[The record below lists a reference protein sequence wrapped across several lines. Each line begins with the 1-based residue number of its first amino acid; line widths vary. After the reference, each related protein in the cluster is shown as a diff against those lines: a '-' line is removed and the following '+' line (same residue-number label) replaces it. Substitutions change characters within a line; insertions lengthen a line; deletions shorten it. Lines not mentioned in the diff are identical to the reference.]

1 MGAARNPEGRFARGQ
16 AIDPARLRHARA
28 AAGLT
33 LTAAAAGIVS
43 RQALSQFERGQARP
57 RRRTLEA
64 LAGRLHV
71 PVDALLARPRDPRE
85 ATMRELEAGR
95 RWSELERLAIATLAD
110 LNLTPRMEAV
120 ARYAL
125 GRAALA
131 QDPEE
136 ALGHL
141 RIAARQLDRVREPW
155 LAAEALE
162 WEGVALYY
170 LQAPEALDVARQAL
184 ARYRLLIEREPAI
197 ESRMLEHVASC
208 HLQRQEVADALQTYR
223 AALAVADG
231 VLTLARLANIYH
243 GLASGCLRLGDVRQA
258 LDYFNRA
265 VSFSRADCDV
275 RGSVSATLPR
285 VENDYGHAL
294 LRAGQLDRAEE
305 MILAALDHFER
316 AGVTAGKDHAE
327 HGRPAPP
334 ASGRRSGGR
343 PGGLHYDDG
352 DLVIHHVGGR
362 QRPAGR
368 GARRSS
374 RPTSSA
380 RWSRRPAA
388 TSRLPERRAEAL
400 DRYRRVRDSQAAR
413 LGGAEP
419 HPVAC
424 SRARRRR
431 STSDRA

>member
-1 MGAARNPEGRFARGQ
+1 MGVARDPEGRFARGQ

-28 AAGLT
+28 TAGLT

-43 RQALSQFERGQARP
+43 RQALSQFEHGQARP

-95 RWSELERLAIATLAD
+95 RWPELERLAIAVLAD

-131 QDPEE
+131 QDPDE

-155 LAAEALE
+155 LAAEALD
-162 WEGVALYY
+162 WQGVALYY
-170 LQAPEALDVARQAL
+170 LQAPEALDVARQAV
-184 ARYRLLIEREPAI
+184 ARYRLLIDREPAI

-208 HLQRQEVADALQTYR
+208 HLQRQEVADALDTYR

-275 RGSVSATLPR
+275 RGSVSVTLPR

-305 MILAALDHFER
+305 MIQAALDHFER
-316 AGVTAGKDHAE
+316 AGVTAGKA
-327 HGRPAPP
+327 GTML
-334 ASGRRSGGR
+334 SM
-343 PGGLHYDDG
+343 G
-352 DLVIHHVGGR
+352 DLRRQQGQMDEALRWTGEAIELADQLGEVVG
-362 QRPAGR
+362 QAGAYQQLGELAALQGDDDR
-368 GARRSS
+368 FEAAFARAVEL
-374 RPTSSA
+374 TA
-380 RWSRRPAA
+380 D
-388 TSRLPERRAEAL
+388 LPERRAEAL
-400 DRYRRVRDSQAAR
+400 DRYRRVRADQAHPLA
-413 LGGAEP
+413 GA
-419 HPVAC
+419 
-424 SRARRRR
+424 
-431 STSDRA
+431 